1 MDTIGHHYI
10 AEASGCKP
18 DVIGKV
24 EAVERILVRAAEVAG
39 VQVWS
44 ISFHRFDPNGVS
56 GVVVISESHMSLHTW
71 PEVGYVA
78 LDIFTCGDTAKPE
91 KAVQWALKEFGAT
104 NVHITEVTRG
114 LEEGDKVF
122 FHSIVTWEEELLR
135 RTVNGQRTLTGP
147 PRGAPFRIAPGGA
160 APTRPG
166 PTGVHP
172 RNARADPACCVAVRR
187 ARITGP
193 GEG

>member
-1 MDTIGHHYI
+1 
-10 AEASGCKP
+10 
-18 DVIGKV
+18 
-24 EAVERILVRAAEVAG
+24 
-39 VQVWS
+39 
-44 ISFHRFDPNGVS
+44 GVS

-135 RTVNGQRTLTGP
+135 RTVNGQRTLSRSSPRRPVPYRTG
-147 PRGAPFRIAPGGA
+147 RR
-160 APTRPG
+160 
-166 PTGVHP
+166 
-172 RNARADPACCVAVRR
+172 RADTSGSRRRPPARPK
-187 ARITGP
+187 T
-193 GEG
+193 